1 MRKAVS
7 SPPAPRPTGEPLVR
21 VRELSVRYPGAAVPA
36 IEDVSVDIMP
46 GEIFGLVGESGSG
59 KSTVGR
65 QLLSQR
71 GPGLRVGGHVLFEG
85 QELLALPNEM
95 IRALRG
101 ARISFVPQN
110 PTTALNPAIRIGQ
123 QIAEILGVHRV
134 SSGRATKGRVA
145 ELLRAVGFP
154 APAEVMTRYPSQLS
168 GGQQQRA
175 VIAMAIACS
184 PEIVVLDEPTTGLDV
199 TTQRQVVDLL
209 LDLKRRLGMTMVYIT
224 HDLHLLAELAD
235 RVGVMYAGRLVEV
248 GPLHRVFGDPLHP
261 YTQGLIASIPGSL
274 GSPYARLRG
283 VLKRRDVP
291 ESGCPFAPRCAYAE
305 TECAAHLQPLRAP
318 GADDH
323 EGRAVACWKFDRIK
337 PSPMEGN
344 EAENTTRPALEAAA
358 RADKLEL
365 RGLSVRYRKRR
376 FLSWKNSGATA
387 VDDASLQLRAGEILA
402 LIGESGSGKS
412 SLARAIC
419 GIMAPS
425 AGDVRL
431 DDVSLPPNLRQ
442 RTREERRLIQYVFQN
457 PDASL
462 NPRMT
467 VGRILERPLGAF
479 FGIWGNE
486 AHKRSKA
493 ILEEVGLDPSCF
505 FRTPQALSG
514 GERQRVAIARA
525 VLAEPAFLICD
536 EVLSALDVSIQSRV
550 LDLLQSLRHRRRLG
564 MLFISHD
571 LSVVRQFADRV
582 AVMYRGRIVA
592 EGPRAALL
600 DGPAH
605 PYVVDLLNSAPG
617 GKLQALPPT
626 PATSGP
632 TAENA
637 CVYFG
642 RCRFRMV
649 GICDRLA
656 PPIRAL
662 GNGVTLACHLEPQ
675 TLPQYHSASSPEAA
689 LASG

>member
-1 MRKAVS
+1 MRKAAPS
-7 SPPAPRPTGEPLVR
+7 STALPQAGEPLVA
-21 VRELSVRYPGAAVPA
+21 VRALSVRYPGAVMPA
-36 IEDVSVDIMP
+36 IEDVSIDIMP

-71 GPGLRVGGHVLFEG
+71 APGLRVGGQVLFG
-85 QELLALPNEM
+85 GRELLRLPNEM

-123 QIAEILGVHRV
+123 QIAEILGVHV
-134 SSGRATKGRVA
+134 ISSCRDTKDRVA
-145 ELLRAVGFP
+145 ALMTAVGFP
-154 APAEVMTRYPSQLS
+154 APAEIATRYPSQLS

-184 PEIVVLDEPTTGLDV
+184 PEVVVLDEPTTGLDV

-248 GPLHRVFGDPLHP
+248 GPLHQVFGDPLHP

-283 VLKRRDVP
+283 VLRRRDVP
-291 ESGCPFAPRCAYAE
+291 ETGCPFAPRCGYAE
-305 TECAAHLQPLRAP
+305 TECVTRPQSLCCVGTTDRAQ
-318 GADDH
+318 
-323 EGRAVACWKFDRIK
+323 RAVACWKLDRIR
-337 PSPMEGN
+337 PSP
-344 EAENTTRPALEAAA
+344 AESSDSGAWTRPATETNI
-358 RADKLEL
+358 RASRLEL
-365 RGLSVRYRKRR
+365 RGLTVRYRKRR
-376 FLSWKNSGATA
+376 FLSWKDGGQTA
-387 VDDASLQLRAGEILA
+387 VDGASLQLQSSEILA

-419 GIMAPS
+419 GIVPPTV
-425 AGDVRL
+425 GNVRL
-431 DDVSLPPNLRQ
+431 DDTSLPPKLRK
-442 RTREERRLIQYVFQN
+442 RTREERRLIQYIFQN

-479 FGIWGNE
+479 FGLWGSKAND
-486 AHKRSKA
+486 RSKA
-493 ILEEVGLDPSCF
+493 ILDEVGLDPSCF

-564 MLFISHD
+564 ILFISHD

-582 AVMYRGRIVA
+582 AVLYRGRIVA

-617 GKLQALPPT
+617 GKSAALPPA
-626 PATSGP
+626 PVSSGP
-632 TAENA
+632 TALAA
-637 CVYFG
+637 CVYFN
-642 RCRFRMV
+642 RCRFRIT
-649 GICDRLA
+649 GTCDRVT
-656 PPIRAL
+656 PPVRPL
-662 GNGVTLACHLEPQ
+662 GNGVSLACHLESNS
-675 TLPQYHSASSPEAA
+675 LPHHHQAPSREAV
-689 LASG
+689 LASP